1 MGDMGITLALA
12 LVLGP
17 APVADYPPIVKAKEL
32 YATKDFRGEKAPKLE
47 FGKVLHGKLPDLKGK
62 TVLVDFWAT
71 WCGPCRA
78 LSPSLTEWQEKF
90 KDDLVIVGVSDEAES
105 VLTEYLGKTKVGYVV
120 TTDPAKNLSKQL
132 GVRGIPHVMIVSPD
146 GVVRWQGFPGSEED
160 KLTAEKI
167 GQIIAAS
174 KAKGD

>member
-1 MGDMGITLALA
+1 MGITFALA
-12 LVLGP
+12 LVLAP
-17 APVADYPPIVKAKEL
+17 AQAADYPPIVREKQL
-32 YATKDFRGEKAPKLE
+32 YAAKDFRGEKAPKLE
-47 FGKVLHGKLPDLKGK
+47 FGKVLNGKLPDLKGK

-90 KDDLVIVGVSDEAES
+90 KDDLVIVAVSDEAES
-105 VLTEYLGKTKVGYVV
+105 VLTEYLSKTKVGYLV
-120 TTDPAKNLSKQL
+120 TSDPEKTLSKQL

-146 GVVRWQGFPGSEED
+146 GVVRWQGFPGSDED
-160 KLTAEKI
+160 KLTPDKI

-174 KAKGD
+174 KAKGG